1 MAHASSPAQAPAQPS
16 SLPAAPLPR
25 PVSLSAAAELCV
37 DLARILDG
45 RDVPGLLER
54 TATLLDAKGL
64 MIWSVD
70 TGGALLRPSMCHG
83 YSEKVLTRLR
93 PLQVDADN
101 VTSLAFR
108 SMQPQSLLGAT
119 AADSGAIAVPLV
131 TASGCVGVLAAEVRP
146 GKPHPDLLPVA
157 RIVAAQ
163 FAALV
168 APIDGNQQATA
179 QG

>member
-1 MAHASSPAQAPAQPS
+1 M
-16 SLPAAPLPR
+16 
-25 PVSLSAAAELCV
+25 
-37 DLARILDG
+37 
-45 RDVPGLLER
+45 
-54 TATLLDAKGL
+54 LLDAKGI
-64 MIWSVD
+64 MIWAVD

-108 SMQPQSLLGAT
+108 SMQAQSMSGAT
-119 AADSGAIAVPLV
+119 AADSGALAVPLI

-146 GKPHPDLLPVA
+146 GKPHPDLLSVA

-163 FAALV
+163 FSTLV
-168 APIDGNQQATA
+168 APFDGAQPATA